1 MKRLLFFISASFL
14 LSIVSFANHI
24 TGGEMYY
31 TLASQN
37 GNSYTYNVTLK
48 LYRDCNAPPGS
59 AGLDLTAGIAVFNKL
74 NGSIVWNAVVQ
85 RTRIVI
91 LNLGS
96 PSPCISNPPPV
107 CYEVGYY
114 EFSVTL
120 DGIPSGYTISYQ
132 RCCRIAGINN
142 LIGSN
147 NVGATYI
154 ADIPG
159 TQLLATAPANN
170 SAQFTGSDTVVVC
183 ANNAFSY
190 SFAAT
195 DPDINDQLRYYFCE
209 AFPGGLPGAPMPY
222 PPASP
227 PYGSVPYNVPFSAT
241 QPLGSAI
248 SIDPVTGL
256 ITGIAPESGIY
267 VVTVCVNE
275 IRNGIVIAT
284 QRKDLQIKVGDC
296 NIAAATLNPSYI
308 TCDGFTLSFN
318 NLSNSPLIN
327 SYYWDFGDPT
337 SGANNETTI
346 QNPTHTF
353 SDTGVYTIKLVTNR
367 NQQCSDSTTAL
378 VSVFPGFFPGFTS
391 SGICVINPVFFN
403 DTTRAVYGVVDSWK
417 WNFGDAATLA
427 DTSRL
432 QNPQWTYSSI
442 GPKTIE
448 LIVSSSKGCI
458 DTVSQ
463 IVDIIDR
470 PPITL
475 AFRDTLICVPDVLQL
490 QASGNGVFS
499 WVPGPTII
507 NTNSPTPTV
516 NPTST
521 TTYYVNLDL
530 SGCVNTDSVRVRVV
544 DFVSLTA
551 MPDTTI
557 CLTDP
562 VQLSV
567 VSDGLQYSW
576 TPAATLNDA
585 LVSNPI
591 ATPAGTTTYQVT
603 ARIGNCSATDDVTIF
618 TIPYP
623 SANAGNDTTICYNTT
638 AQLNG
643 TFQASSF
650 VWSPVNYL
658 NNPNITNPLAVP
670 PRTSSFVLTVFD
682 TLGCPKPGR
691 DTVVV
696 FVLPRILAD
705 AGRDTNVVVGQ
716 SLQLQASGGLDYIWS
731 PPTGL
736 SSTTISNPVGIYDG
750 SVDEVRY
757 RVDVFNEVGCA
768 DSAFVTVKIFR
779 TVPQVFVPTAFTPN
793 GDGLNDVVRPIG
805 AGIQR
810 INYFRIFNRWGQLV
824 FSTTIDGQGWDGTI
838 GGKLQGTNTYVW
850 MVGATDYLGNP
861 FFKKGTVTLIR

>member
-1 MKRLLFFISASFL
+1 MKRLFFFISASFF

-31 TLASQN
+31 TLVSQN
-37 GNSYTYNVTLK
+37 GNNYTYRVTLK
-48 LYRDCNAPPGS
+48 LYRDCFSTGA
-59 AGLDLTAGIAVFNKL
+59 ALDPTAAIAVFDRTT
-74 NGSIVWNAVVQ
+74 GAMVVNNNVPRAQIQ
-85 RTRIVI
+85 RLEITTP
-91 LNLGS
+91 N
-96 PSPCISNPPPV
+96 PCITNPPVV

-114 EFSVTL
+114 QFDVTL
-120 DGIPSGYTISYQ
+120 PGSPGGYIISYQ

-142 LIGSN
+142 LIGSS

-159 TQLLATAPANN
+159 TSLLPTAPANN
-170 SAQFTGSDTVVVC
+170 SAQFIGPDTVVVC

-195 DPDINDQLRYYFCE
+195 DADGDQLNYFFCE
-209 AFPGGLPGAPMPY
+209 AIPGGAPGAPAPN
-222 PPASP
+222 PPSPP
-227 PYGSVPYNVPFSAT
+227 PYGAAPYNFPFLST
-241 QPLGSAI
+241 QPLGSSI
-248 SIDPVTGL
+248 SVNPTTGL
-256 ITGIAPESGIY
+256 LTGIAPETGIY
-267 VVTVCVNE
+267 VVTVCVTE
-275 IRNGIVIAT
+275 TRNGQVIAT

-327 SYYWDFGDPT
+327 SYYWDFGDPS
-337 SGANNETTI
+337 SGANNEATI

-391 SGICVINPVFFN
+391 SGICVINPVFFT

-470 PPITL
+470 PPIDL

-490 QASGNGVFS
+490 QASGTGVFS

-544 DFVSLTA
+544 DFVSLSA

-557 CLTDP
+557 CLSDP

-576 TPAATLNDA
+576 TPAATLNEP

-623 SANAGNDTTICYNTT
+623 AANAGNDTTICYNTT

-643 TFQASSF
+643 NIQASSF
-650 VWSPVNYL
+650 VWSPLNYL
-658 NNPNITNPLAVP
+658 NNPNILNPLATP
-670 PRTSSFVLTVFD
+670 PRTSSFILTVFD

-716 SLQLQASGGLDYIWS
+716 PLQLQASGGLDYIWS
-731 PPTGL
+731 PATGL
-736 SSTTISNPVGIYDG
+736 SSTTVSNPVGLYDG
-750 SVDEVRY
+750 SIDEVRY

-810 INYFRIFNRWGQLV
+810 INYFRIFNRWGQMV

-838 GGKLQGTNTYVW
+838 GGKLQGSNTFVW

>member
-1 MKRLLFFISASFL
+1 MKRILFFISASFL

-31 TLASQN
+31 TLTSQN

-85 RTRIVI
+85 RTRVVT

-147 NVGATYI
+147 NVGATYT

-170 SAQFTGSDTVVVC
+170 SAQFIGPDTVVVC
-183 ANNAFSY
+183 ASNAFSY

-195 DPDINDQLRYYFCE
+195 DADGDQLNYFFCE
-209 AFPGGLPGAPMPY
+209 AYPGGLPGAPAPN
-222 PPASP
+222 PPSAP
-227 PYGSVPYNVPFSAT
+227 PYGSVPYNSPYAAF
-241 QPLGSAI
+241 QPLGSTI
-248 SIDPVTGL
+248 SVNPTTGL
-256 ITGIAPESGIY
+256 LTGIAPESGIY
-267 VVTVCVNE
+267 VVTVCVTE
-275 IRNGIVIAT
+275 SRNGQVIAT

-337 SGANNETTI
+337 SGANNEASI

-403 DTTRAVYGVVDSWK
+403 DTTRAAYGVVDSWK

-470 PPITL
+470 PPINL

-490 QASGNGVFS
+490 QASGSGVFS

-544 DFVSLTA
+544 DFVSLVA

-591 ATPAGTTTYQVT
+591 ATPSGTTTYQVT
-603 ARIGNCSATDDVTIF
+603 ARIGSCSATDDVTIF
-618 TIPYP
+618 TVPYP
-623 SANAGNDTTICYNTT
+623 TANAGNDTTICYNAT

-658 NNPNITNPLAVP
+658 NNPNIPNPLAVP

-716 SLQLQASGGLDYIWS
+716 SLQLQASGGLDYIWT

-810 INYFRIFNRWGQLV
+810 INYFRIFNRWGQMV
-824 FSTTIDGQGWDGTI
+824 FSTTIDGQGWDGSI
-838 GGKLQGTNTYVW
+838 GGKLQGSNTYVW